1 MTLTRRVRLPA
12 PISIFCLVLAALWSG
27 FLGRMHLAGERS
39 PLDRVEAALADMRL
53 LVAGRRSAPGEI
65 VIIAIDDET
74 VAQQRGYPLQR
85 SALARLILAIG
96 TAGPRALALDLLL
109 VDPASPETDEA
120 LAQALERA
128 PSLIAAAGRFDRNEQ
143 GSSQVPAPRQ
153 TLWPLSPFDRLA
165 AVGLVNISADP
176 SGTPRHVPLLFQTD
190 RGIMPSFVLS
200 AAARFKGEAPVFG
213 LDTVRLADSAVKL
226 DLGFHLPLR
235 FYGPRGSF
243 ETISASGLLAGTVPK
258 ERLQGRIVIVG
269 VTATAIGDTFSTAFD
284 PVTPGVEVLATGIA
298 HLIGGTGLVRDRE
311 VRLLD
316 AGVALAL
323 ATGSVL
329 FIVSAP
335 LGIALGAAIFGL
347 GAWLLATM
355 ALFVEG
361 YWLSSAL
368 PLASV
373 IPPVVLAMVL
383 RQAWDRRQATD
394 IARSEAALRQ
404 FQPPLLA
411 DRIARDPGFL
421 REPVQQT
428 VAILFVDLSGFT
440 RLSEQAGLTR
450 TREFLKAFH
459 TLIENEVTAHDGLV
473 ISFMGD
479 GAMIAFGIPDPRAD
493 DAGRA
498 FSTAWALLRDMSEW
512 TTDDESAIGHPDLR
526 VGVHF
531 GPVIVSRL
539 GHEAH
544 QHITATGDSVNV
556 ASRLMEIAKE
566 QGAALAVSA
575 ELLVASGDIRKLH
588 REPDSIRTVEIRGR
602 HQRISVALWRVR
614 QHV

>member
-1 MTLTRRVRLPA
+1 MTSTRSVRLPA
-12 PISIFCLVLAALWSG
+12 SITILCFVIAALWSG
-27 FLGRMHLAGERS
+27 FLGRMHLAGERN

-53 LVAGRRSAPGEI
+53 LIAGRRSPPGEI

-85 SALARLILAIG
+85 STLARMILAIG
-96 TAGPRALALDLLL
+96 TAAPRTLALDLLL
-109 VDPASPETDEA
+109 VDPTSPEADEA
-120 LAQALERA
+120 LAQALQRT
-128 PSLIAAAGRFDRNEQ
+128 PSLVAAAGSFDRDEE
-143 GSSQVPAPRQ
+143 GSSQIPAPKQ
-153 TLWPLSPFDRLA
+153 MLWPLSPFDPFA
-165 AVGLVNISADP
+165 AVGLVNISSDA
-176 SGTPRHVPLLFQTD
+176 SGTPRHVPLLFRTD
-190 RGIMPSFVLS
+190 RGVMPSFVLS
-200 AAARFKGEAPVFG
+200 AAAGFKGEAPVFG
-213 LDTVRLADSAVKL
+213 VDTVRVAGSPVKL

-243 ETISASGLLAGTVPK
+243 ETISATRLLAGTVPA
-258 ERLQGRIVIVG
+258 ERLRGRIVIVG

-298 HLIGGTGLVRDRE
+298 HLIAGTGLVRDHE

-316 AGVALAL
+316 AGVALVL

-329 FIVSAP
+329 LIASAP
-335 LGIALGAAIFGL
+335 LGIGVGVVVFGL
-347 GAWLLATM
+347 AAWLLATT
-355 ALFVEG
+355 ALFAAG

-373 IPPVVLAMVL
+373 IPPVVLAMVF
-383 RQAWDRRQATD
+383 RQTWDRRQATD

-411 DRIARDPGFL
+411 DRIARDPEFL

-479 GAMIAFGIPDPRAD
+479 GAMIAFGIPDPHAD

-498 FSTAWALLRDMSEW
+498 LSTAWALLRDMQEW
-512 TTDDESAIGHPDLR
+512 ATGEEVSIGHPDLR

-575 ELLVASGDIRKLH
+575 ELLVASGDIRKRH

-602 HQRISVALWRVR
+602 RQRISVALWGV
-614 QHV
+614 